1 MLPDKK
7 KYDEMVKRN
16 SPPSPILKDFIWAF
30 VVGGLICVI
39 GQILKELYLYLGA
52 GEDVTKMAVPST
64 LIFIASFLTGIGIF
78 DKIAK
83 HAGAG
88 TLVPI
93 TGFSNAVSA
102 PAIEFKNEGFILG
115 VGAKMFTIAGPVIV
129 YGTVASVIYGVVYW
143 ITTLF

>member
-7 KYDEMVKRN
+7 KYSEMVKRN
-16 SPPSPILKDFIWAF
+16 SPPSPVLKDFIWAF
-30 VVGGLICVI
+30 AVGGLICVI
-39 GQILKELYLYLGA
+39 GQILKEIYLYLGA

-93 TGFSNAVSA
+93 TGFSNAVTA
-102 PAIEFKNEGFILG
+102 PAIEFKNEGFVLG
-115 VGAKMFTIAGPVIV
+115 VGANMFKIAGPVIV
-129 YGTVASVIYGVVYW
+129 YGTVASVVYGIIYW
-143 ITTLF
+143 IITII